1 MTDYEIYVERYSKA
15 RQISKEAAEAHKMVK
30 GVKAFYEN
38 TFRDAVNR
46 EDPDENG
53 YQSVTDSR
61 EG

>member
-1 MTDYEIYVERYSKA
+1 MTDYEIYVERYAKA

-38 TFRDAVNR
+38 TFRDAVYR
-46 EDPDENG
+46 ENTNKNG
-53 YQSVTDSR
+53 YQFIRDSR